1 MKIDISKKG
10 IYHIFRIEEDL
21 NIISDLSE
29 LRILILGY
37 LHQGKNNI
45 AISFTNTSYIYSGAI
60 AVLVDCYKQI
70 RDGKGRFC
78 IIESIPEIVR
88 FFNYLKLDKI
98 FPIYTNLDDLIN
110 ETNQKSGHESEI
122 LY

>member
-1 MKIDISKKG
+1 MKIDISQHG

-29 LRILILGY
+29 LQILLQGY

-60 AVLVDCYKQI
+60 AVLVNCYKSV
-70 RDGKGRFC
+70 RDVNGTLC
-78 IIESIPEIVR
+78 IIESIPEIVSI
-88 FFNYLKLDKI
+88 FKYLKLDKI
-98 FPIYTNLDDLIN
+98 IPVYATLQDLLN
-110 ETNQKSGHESEI
+110 ENTFTDN
-122 LY
+122 